1 MRSFTKVAGVAGM
14 GAAVAAIG
22 LGFGAGT
29 AAANPVHDAVQHI
42 TANATSH
49 PHPVRTFVNR
59 VNARSHPVQNFVD
72 GLIDSTYRRGE
83 DSPID
88 RFSDLLTPRAD

>member
-1 MRSFTKVAGVAGM
+1 MNSFSKVAGVAVM
-14 GAAVAAIG
+14 AAAAPAIG

-29 AAANPVHDAVQHI
+29 AAANPVHNAVQHI

-49 PHPVRTFVNR
+49 PHPVRTFVDR
-59 VNARSHPVQNFVD
+59 VNDRSHPVQTFVD
-72 GLIDSTYRRGE
+72 GVIDSTYRRGE

-88 RFSDLLTPRAD
+88 RFSALLTPRAD